1 MGYQPPN
8 FRSHHSQK
16 EPLVQPLIGLA
27 ANVGQEV
34 VQPIVSLPANRGQ
47 GLSNGH
53 TVSGCK
59 TIFGTGFT
67 CCTLLLDAQ
76 L

>member
-8 FRSHHSQK
+8 FRSHHAQK

-34 VQPIVSLPANRGQ
+34 VQPIVSLPVNIGQ

-59 TIFGTGFT
+59 TI
-67 CCTLLLDAQ
+67 LE
-76 L
+76 